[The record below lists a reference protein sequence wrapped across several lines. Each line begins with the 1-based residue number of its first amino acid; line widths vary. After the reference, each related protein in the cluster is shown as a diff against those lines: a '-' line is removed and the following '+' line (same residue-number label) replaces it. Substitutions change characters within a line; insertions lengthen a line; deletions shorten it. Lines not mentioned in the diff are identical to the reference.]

1 MVRNFLLAITLAVSL
16 VVPVA
21 AQSAPLPFLQQQMA
35 PAAPAVQDTGKG
47 KSTPATPA
55 VDPAQNPGGAT
66 GPQEAIPAQPGIIQL
81 DPAMLQQ
88 LFGQIGPVAPPT
100 PEQLEA
106 VYELVWAK
114 VGAIYHDPAKLKDWH
129 LWQNKYK
136 GKLTTPAEL
145 ESALQ
150 EMLSSLDDKWTLYV
164 STSDIQHQ
172 QQLHN
177 SGQAGLG
184 VMVKGNADGTFAVDY
199 LPYGT
204 SGYTSELKRGDI
216 VKSVGGTDLAGKTLK
231 EAEELLS
238 GKAGLATALVYTRDG
253 KDKSIN
259 LTFADA
265 PDNAVDARL
274 LPDGIGYIRL
284 PAFDKPSFGAFL
296 QGLGGLYTQ
305 SKGNLRGL
313 IVDLRGNPGGEFT
326 LALDFASIFMEKG
339 TITSSTTRDGRMVTH
354 QSYETIPPQSY
365 DFAGAPADMVT
376 MIKSMYRVPMVLL
389 VDGSSA
395 SSSEVVTGAIKDN
408 NRAVVVGT
416 TTYGKGVGFIQERL
430 RGPGGIL
437 MITSLD
443 YVTPSGYNL
452 SSKGIAPNKVVERT
466 PGSPIDEQL
475 AAGIEVIKQMTPD
488 PLQLKPTVDPN
499 QKNGADGGD
508 LTANPLVISFIVAL
522 LALLGVWSFYHHKK
536 SNEKRAEEERRRRE
550 DRNAE

>member
-21 AQSAPLPFLQQQMA
+21 GAQSAPHPFIQQQMTPA
-35 PAAPAVQDTGKG
+35 PADTGTG
-47 KSTPATPA
+47 STPATTPA
-55 VDPAQNPGGAT
+55 VDPAQTPGGAT

-81 DPAMLQQ
+81 DPAILQQ
-88 LFGQIGPVAPPT
+88 LFGGQIGPSAPPT

-106 VYELVWAK
+106 VYERVWAK

-150 EMLSSLDDKWTLYV
+150 EMLASLDDKWTLYV
-164 STSDIQHQ
+164 STADIQHQ

-177 SGQAGLG
+177 SGLAGLG
-184 VMVKGNADGTFAVDY
+184 VMVKSNADGTFAVDY

-204 SGYTSELKRGDI
+204 SGYSSELKRGDI
-216 VKSVGGTDLAGKTLK
+216 VKSVGGTDLAGKTQK
-231 EAEELLS
+231 EAEELLM
-238 GKAGLATALVYTRDG
+238 GKAGTATALVYTRDG
-253 KDKSIN
+253 KDKTIN

-284 PAFDKPSFGAFL
+284 PAFDRPSFGAFL
-296 QGLGGLYTQ
+296 QGLGGLYQQ

-313 IVDLRGNPGGEFT
+313 VVDLRGNPGGEFT

-354 QSYETIPPQSY
+354 QSYEVIPPQPH
-365 DFAGAPADMVT
+365 DFADAPVDMVA
-376 MIKSMYRVPMVLL
+376 MIKSMYKVPMVVL

-408 NRAVVVGT
+408 NRAVVIGT

-437 MITSLD
+437 MITGLD

-452 SSKGIAPNKVVERT
+452 SSKGIAPNMVVERT
-466 PGSPIDEQL
+466 PGSKLDEQL
-475 AAGIEVIKQMTPD
+475 LAGIEVLKKMTPD
-488 PLQLKPTVDPN
+488 PLQLNPADPA
-499 QKNGADGGD
+499 QKGANGGD
-508 LTANPLVISFIVAL
+508 LTANPLVISFAVAL
-522 LALLGVWSFYHHKK
+522 LFLLVVWSWYHFKK
-536 SNEKRAEEERRRRE
+536 SNEKRVEEERRRRE

>member
-21 AQSAPLPFLQQQMA
+21 AQSAPHPFIQQQMA
-35 PAAPAVQDTGKG
+35 PTPAQDTGKS
-47 KSTPATPA
+47 KSTPANPA
-55 VDPAQNPGGAT
+55 VAPAQNPGGAT

-81 DPAMLQQ
+81 DPALLQQ
-88 LFGQIGPVAPPT
+88 LFGAQMAAPAPPT

-106 VYELVWAK
+106 VYERVWAK

-129 LWQNKYK
+129 LWQDKYK

-164 STSDIQHQ
+164 STADIQHQ

-184 VMVKGNADGTFAVDY
+184 VMVKKNADGTFAVDY

-231 EAEELLS
+231 EAEELLM
-238 GKAGLATALVYTRDG
+238 GKAGTATALVYTRDG

-296 QGLGGLYTQ
+296 QGLGGLYKQ

-354 QSYETIPPQSY
+354 QNYEVIPPQPH
-365 DFAGAPADMVT
+365 DFAGAPVDMVT
-376 MIKSMYRVPMVLL
+376 MIKSMYKVPMVVL

-408 NRAVVVGT
+408 NRAVVIGT

-437 MITSLD
+437 MITGLD

-452 SSKGIAPNKVVERT
+452 SSKGIAPNIVVERT
-466 PGSPIDEQL
+466 PGSKIDEQL
-475 AAGIEVIKQMTPD
+475 TAAIEHIKKATPD
-488 PLQLKPTVDPN
+488 PLQLTPADPT
-499 QKNGADGGD
+499 QKGANGDD
-508 LTANPLVISFIVAL
+508 LTANPLVISFAVAL
-522 LALLGVWSFYHHKK
+522 LFLLGVLSWFHFKK